1 MIDNQIIDIFY
12 NQITKEAKTGRVDCF
27 FMTNIAFDL
36 TVNNQTKELCDEL
49 EYDGILIPELKI
61 NNKEL
66 FDSLLIQYVK
76 KALETYDQKEFDF
89 LDDVALIYEDNI
101 EARKSE
107 YLIKYIICTLFANM
121 SYYDFE
127 NPISFL
133 TSRINMFD
141 NKILNGDSEIDL
153 GYLESIGARI
163 HIIEES
169 SPIKSETPYRL
180 RGYLEYDDGNKLLL
194 PEIYAGCNGKKYQIY
209 GIQKTIKCDE
219 YDNPNYVKQIRKGFV
234 SKINGTPEHYFLML
248 MAFLSLCQDKEIEVI
263 PLLVERWNAKRI
275 AMYTS
280 KQDGVSLEEKENHQ
294 EAIQNNVTNVFIRNF
309 KKLEEVSIGLNFDY
323 VPFEIDDRLHVSM
336 ADDFESRA
344 PVFNELF
351 ELAKEYKKRI
361 KNNLK

>member
-12 NQITKEAKTGRVDCF
+12 NQIAKEAKTGRVDCF

-49 EYDGILIPELKI
+49 EYDGILIPEIKI

-163 HIIEES
+163 HIIEEA

-194 PEIYAGCNGKKYQIY
+194 PEIYAGCNGKNIKYM
-209 GIQKTIKCDE
+209 
-219 YDNPNYVKQIRKGFV
+219 V
-234 SKINGTPEHYFLML
+234 
-248 MAFLSLCQDKEIEVI
+248 
-263 PLLVERWNAKRI
+263 
-275 AMYTS
+275 
-280 KQDGVSLEEKENHQ
+280 
-294 EAIQNNVTNVFIRNF
+294 F
-309 KKLEEVSIGLNFDY
+309 KKLLN
-323 VPFEIDDRLHVSM
+323 VMNMIIQIML
-336 ADDFESRA
+336 
-344 PVFNELF
+344 N
-351 ELAKEYKKRI
+351 K
-361 KNNLK
+361 